1 MSNITSLL
9 RDRSRLLSLR
19 NTADVGHYLISNI
32 SMGATSGANPL
43 PVLSA
48 EGETAAVGSEEA
60 GSGLP
65 RPNLM
70 ILRKS
75 DTASPSRLE
84 AAVTWSSK

>member
-1 MSNITSLL
+1 M
-9 RDRSRLLSLR
+9 
-19 NTADVGHYLISNI
+19 LII
-32 SMGATSGANPL
+32 IYVSMGATSGANPL

-48 EGETAAVGSEEA
+48 EGDAAAVGSEDS

-84 AAVTWSSK
+84 APVTWSSK